1 MKTLT
6 EQTQIIT
13 GNSEAINYQIRT
25 QMQANLEFHNRIY
38 ASGFYQYKQ
47 PKKLLSAGMTNSKTA
62 KNTLDTFILYLS
74 PYNQNSFGINICPK
88 ASAGC
93 IASCLFTAGRGR
105 FSNVIHARQ
114 NRTEFFMKDKKDF
127 LNMLKNELIK
137 ISKNA
142 VLKGQKIAIR
152 LNGTSDLDFIGLIKY
167 HLNFNILDLPN
178 LIYYDY
184 TKIYGK
190 ALKYKD
196 CENYFVTLSLA
207 ENSDLNIIKK
217 ALNEGINVSAVFKNE
232 MPGSLLGFPVIDGD
246 KTDIEMINNKGV
258 ILGLK
263 AKGKAKKDTTGFAIT
278 DLTKYNF

>member
-1 MKTLT
+1 
-6 EQTQIIT
+6 
-13 GNSEAINYQIRT
+13 
-25 QMQANLEFHNRIY
+25 
-38 ASGFYQYKQ
+38 
-47 PKKLLSAGMTNSKTA
+47 
-62 KNTLDTFILYLS
+62 
-74 PYNQNSFGINICPK
+74 
-88 ASAGC
+88 
-93 IASCLFTAGRGR
+93 
-105 FSNVIHARQ
+105 
-114 NRTEFFMKDKKDF
+114 MKDKKDF
-127 LNMLKNELIK
+127 LTMLKNELIK
-137 ISKNA
+137 ISKKA
-142 VLKGQKIAIR
+142 VFNGEKIAIR
-152 LNGTSDLDFIGLIKY
+152 LNGTSDLDFVGLIKY

-207 ENSDLNIIKK
+207 ENSDLDVIKK
-217 ALNEGINVSAVFKNE
+217 ALNQGINVSAVFKNE

-263 AKGKAKKDTTGFAIT
+263 AKGKAKKDLTGFAIT

>member
-1 MKTLT
+1 MITLL
-6 EQTQIIT
+6 EQSEIISS
-13 GNSEAINYQIRT
+13 NSESINRQIEA
-25 QMQANLEFHNRIY
+25 QNQIKLANYNKIY
-38 ASGFYQYKQ
+38 DGVYTYKK

-62 KNTLDTFILYLS
+62 KNLLDTFILYLS
-74 PYNQNSFGINICPK
+74 PFTQNSFGINLCPN
-88 ASAGC
+88 SSIGC
-93 IASCLFTAGRGR
+93 VLACLFTAGRGR

-114 NRTEFFMKDKKDF
+114 NRTEFLLSDKNNF
-127 LNMLKNELIK
+127 LSMLKDELIK
-137 ISKNA
+137 ISKKA
-142 VLKGQKIAIR
+142 VLKGEKIAIR
-152 LNGTSDLDFIGLIKY
+152 LNGTSDLDFIGMMK
-167 HLNFNILDLPN
+167 HKLNFNILDLPN

>member
-1 MKTLT
+1 MKNLL
-6 EQTQIIT
+6 EQVEIIT

-25 QMQANLEFHNRIY
+25 QMEANLAYHNRIY
-38 ASGFYQYKQ
+38 ASGVYQYKQ
-47 PKKLLSAGMTNSKTA
+47 PKKLLSAGITNSKTA

-167 HLNFNILDLPN
+167 HLQFNILDLPN

-196 CENYFVTLSLA
+196 SKNYFVTLSLA
-207 ENSDLNIIKK
+207 ENSNLKEIKS
-217 ALNEGINVSAVFKNE
+217 ALNLGINVSAVFKNGL
-232 MPGSLLGFPVIDGD
+232 PSNLLGFPVIDGD
-246 KTDIEMINNKGV
+246 KTDIEMLSNKGV

-263 AKGKAKKDTTGFAIT
+263 AKGKAKKDATGFAIT

>member
-6 EQTQIIT
+6 EQTEIILLNNESINQQID
-13 GNSEAINYQIRT
+13 EQIK
-25 QMQANLEFHNRIY
+25 ANLAFHKAIY
-38 ASGFYQYKQ
+38 GSGIYEYKQ
-47 PKKLLSAGMTNSKTA
+47 PKKLLSAGITNSKTA
-62 KNTLDTFILYLS
+62 KNTLNTFILYLS
-74 PYNQNSFGINICPK
+74 PYTQNSFGINICPK

-137 ISKNA
+137 ISNKA
-142 VLKGQKIAIR
+142 VLNGQKIAIR

-196 CENYFVTLSLA
+196 QKNYFLTLSLA
-207 ENSDLNIIKK
+207 ENSNLKEIRS
-217 ALNEGINVSAVFKNE
+217 ALNLGINVSAVFKNE
-232 MPGSLLGFPVIDGD
+232 LPANLLGFPVIDGD
-246 KTDIEMINNKGV
+246 KTDIEMITNRGV

-263 AKGKAKKDTTGFAIT
+263 AKGKAKKDLTGFAIS
-278 DLTKYNF
+278 DLSKYNF

>member
-1 MKTLT
+1 MITLL
-6 EQTQIIT
+6 EQSEIIAA
-13 GNSEAINYQIRT
+13 NSKSINDQLAAQKEIKL
-25 QMQANLEFHNRIY
+25 AHHNKIY
-38 ASGFYQYKQ
+38 DGVYTYKK

-62 KNTLDTFILYLS
+62 KNLLDTFILYLS
-74 PYNQNSFGINICPK
+74 PFTQNSFGINLCTNSSI
-88 ASAGC
+88 GC
-93 IASCLFTAGRGR
+93 VLACLFTAGRGR

-114 NRTEFFMKDKKDF
+114 NRTEFLLSDKNNF
-127 LNMLKNELIK
+127 LTMLKDELTK
-137 ISKNA
+137 ISKKA
-142 VLKGQKIAIR
+142 VLKGEKIAIR
-152 LNGTSDLDFIGLIKY
+152 LNGTSDLDFIGMMK
-167 HLNFNILDLPN
+167 HKLNFDILELPN

-217 ALNEGINVSAVFKNE
+217 ALNQGINVSAVFKNE
-232 MPGSLLGFPVIDGD
+232 LPGNLLGFPVIDGD
-246 KTDIEMINNKGV
+246 KTDIEMLSNNGV

-263 AKGKAKKDTTGFAIT
+263 AKGKAKKDLTGFAIT

>member
-1 MKTLT
+1 MKSLQ
-6 EQTQIIT
+6 EQTEIILINHESINQQI
-13 GNSEAINYQIRT
+13 SA
-25 QMQANLEFHNRIY
+25 QMKANQAFHESIY
-38 ASGFYQYKQ
+38 GSGVYQYKQ

-74 PYNQNSFGINICPK
+74 PYTQNSFGINICPK

-127 LNMLKNELIK
+127 LTMLKNELIK
-137 ISKNA
+137 ISKKA
-142 VLKGQKIAIR
+142 VFNGEKIAIR
-152 LNGTSDLDFIGLIKY
+152 LNGTSDLDFVGLIKY

-196 CENYFVTLSLA
+196 SKNYFVTLSLA

-217 ALNEGINVSAVFKNE
+217 ALNEGINVSAVFKNVL
-232 MPGSLLGFPVIDGD
+232 PGNLLGFPVIDGD

-263 AKGKAKKDTTGFAIT
+263 AKGKAKKDNTGFAIT